1 MHRFFVSIFSLF
13 LTPHGVL
20 VLSALDSTMLFFM
33 PAAIDTAVVVM
44 SVRDRDFF
52 WLYPVLAAS
61 GSVAGAALTF
71 ALGHKVGE
79 PGLKRWISEPRLKQ
93 VRHKIDHHGV
103 VAMGMTAVLPPPFP
117 LTPFVLASGAFGL
130 NKRKFFL
137 TLAASRL
144 LRFGT
149 ESLLALAYGRRILA
163 WLKSDISDYALSGL
177 VVLAL
182 VGTTITL
189 VQVVRKAK

>member
-1 MHRFFVSIFSLF
+1 PPMGSRSDENWELSIDQILSRPSSSARLSSWALTCSTVGMHRFFVSIFSLF

-71 ALGHKVGE
+71 ALGHKV
-79 PGLKRWISEPRLKQ
+79 
-93 VRHKIDHHGV
+93 
-103 VAMGMTAVLPPPFP
+103 
-117 LTPFVLASGAFGL
+117 
-130 NKRKFFL
+130 
-137 TLAASRL
+137 
-144 LRFGT
+144 
-149 ESLLALAYGRRILA
+149 
-163 WLKSDISDYALSGL
+163 
-177 VVLAL
+177 
-182 VGTTITL
+182 
-189 VQVVRKAK
+189 